1 MSRSWRS
8 LGPEVRSAWCTDA
21 VTKPLV
27 FQHGAAGPIFFT
39 AAGVW
44 LIFEFALSVRQR
56 ARVGWRASRDPTSI
70 VLFAGIGGA
79 IFASVRL
86 GRDGVAQWPG
96 GRVWPYA
103 AGLTLLV
110 AGVAL
115 RAWSIATLGRF
126 FQYRI
131 AVQPD
136 HSVVTSGPYRYV
148 RHPSY
153 SGLALALLGYA
164 LVTGSVLSVV
174 AMASLGGSA
183 IAVRIHAEE
192 RQLHDAL
199 GPEYDAFAAQRK
211 RLLPGVW

>member
-1 MSRSWRS
+1 M
-8 LGPEVRSAWCTDA
+8 
-21 VTKPLV
+21 TKPLV
-27 FQHGAAGPIFFT
+27 FQHGAAGSVFFT

-44 LIFEFALSVRQR
+44 LIFEFATSLRQR
-56 ARVGWRASRDPTSI
+56 ARVGWRASRDPTSV
-70 VLFAGIGGA
+70 VLFLTIGGA
-79 IFASVRL
+79 IFASIRL
-86 GRDGVAQWPG
+86 GRDGVALWPG

-103 AGLTLLV
+103 AGFALLV
-110 AGVAL
+110 AGVGL

-136 HSVVTSGPYRYV
+136 HSVVTTGPYRYV

-153 SGLALALLGYA
+153 TGLALALLGYA

-174 AMASLGGSA
+174 VMAVVGGTG
-183 IAVRIHAEE
+183 IVVRIRAEE

-199 GPEYDAFAAQRK
+199 GAEYDTFAAQRK
-211 RLLPGVW
+211 RLVPGLW